1 MLPELLWIVGLYV
14 AAALLVSAIVRR
26 SSRKGRRHYVLVA
39 GNHQMQIEGYIRT
52 LQHFSRRTG
61 TDIGITVLLDR
72 STDETGPIL
81 ERMARRDSGIAWVRR
96 NDSEIDRQEY
106 EKGCERAE
114 ETVEPSAADSRVVW
128 LELGHH
134 EGMKRLPL

>member
-14 AAALLVSAIVRR
+14 AAALLVSALVRR

-96 NDSEIDRQEY
+96 NGSDDVRQEY
-106 EKGCERAE
+106 EKVCERTEAM
-114 ETVEPSAADSRVVW
+114 VESSAADSRVVW
-128 LELGHH
+128 LELGQD
-134 EGMKRLPL
+134 GKRLNI

>member
-26 SSRKGRRHYVLVA
+26 SSRKERRHYVLVA

-96 NDSEIDRQEY
+96 NGADDVRQEC
-106 EKGCERAE
+106 EKVCERTEAM
-114 ETVEPSAADSRVVW
+114 VESSAADSRVVW
-128 LELGHH
+128 LELGQD
-134 EGMKRLPL
+134 GKRLSL